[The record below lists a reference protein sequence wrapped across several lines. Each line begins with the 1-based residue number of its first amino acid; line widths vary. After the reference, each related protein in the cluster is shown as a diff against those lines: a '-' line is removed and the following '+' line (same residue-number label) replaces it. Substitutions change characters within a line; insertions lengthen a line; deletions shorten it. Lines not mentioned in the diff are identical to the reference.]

1 MESTMDAALEKTI
14 SKLLASENDMTIA
27 TVREDGYPQATTVS
41 YVSDGHAIYFGC
53 GADLQKA
60 RNIARS
66 HKISLAI
73 DAPYASWEEIKGL
86 SIGGVAERMT
96 DRNELD
102 RLHQLMVAKFPK
114 IEELAAEFSDAA
126 MVMFRIEPQL
136 ISVLDYTKG
145 FGHTELVT
153 L

>member
-1 MESTMDAALEKTI
+1 MDRALETTI

-41 YVSDGHAIYFGC
+41 YVSDGLKIYFGC
-53 GADLQKA
+53 DPGSQKA
-60 RNIARS
+60 RNIAPS
-66 HKISLAI
+66 NKVSLTI

-86 SIGGVAERMT
+86 SIGGTAERVT
-96 DRNELD
+96 DKQELSRMD
-102 RLHQLMVAKFPK
+102 RLMHAKYPQ
-114 IEELAAEFSDAA
+114 INEYATDADAGLA
-126 MVMFRIEPQL
+126 VFRITPQV

-153 L
+153 Q

>member
-1 MESTMDAALEKTI
+1 MDRALETTI

-27 TVREDGYPQATTVS
+27 TVREDGFPQATTVS
-41 YVSDGHAIYFGC
+41 YVSDGLKIYFGC
-53 GADLQKA
+53 DAGSQKA

-66 HKISLAI
+66 NKVSLTV

-86 SIGGVAERMT
+86 SIGGVAERVT
-96 DRNELD
+96 DAQELN
-102 RLHQLMVAKFPK
+102 RVQQLMHAKFPQIAK
-114 IEELAAEFSDAA
+114 YASDANA
-126 MVMFRIEPQL
+126 GLSVFLVTPRV

-145 FGHTELVT
+145 FGHTDYVT

>member
-1 MESTMDAALEKTI
+1 MDRALETTI

-41 YVSDGHAIYFGC
+41 YVSDGLKIYFGC
-53 GADLQKA
+53 DAGSQKA
-60 RNIARS
+60 RNIARDN
-66 HKISLAI
+66 KVSLTI

-86 SIGGVAERMT
+86 SIGGTAERVT
-96 DRNELD
+96 DSQELNRVD
-102 RLHQLMVAKFPK
+102 RLMHAKFPQ
-114 IEELAAEFSDAA
+114 INEYATDADAGLA
-126 MVMFRIEPQL
+126 VFRITPQV

>member
-1 MESTMDAALEKTI
+1 MEDEMDRALETTI

-41 YVSDGHAIYFGC
+41 YVSDGLKIYFGC
-53 GADLQKA
+53 DAGSQKA
-60 RNIARS
+60 RNIARDN
-66 HKISLAI
+66 KVSLTI

-86 SIGGVAERMT
+86 SIGGTAERVT
-96 DRNELD
+96 DSQELNRVD
-102 RLHQLMVAKFPK
+102 RLMHAKFPQ
-114 IEELAAEFSDAA
+114 INEYATDADAGLA
-126 MVMFRIEPQL
+126 VFRITPQV

>member
-1 MESTMDAALEKTI
+1 MDRALETTI

-41 YVSDGHAIYFGC
+41 YVSDGLKIYFGC
-53 GADLQKA
+53 DAGSQKA
-60 RNIARS
+60 RNILRS
-66 HKISLAI
+66 DKVSLTI

-86 SIGGVAERMT
+86 SIGGIAERVT
-96 DRNELD
+96 DKQELN
-102 RLHQLMVAKFPK
+102 RVQQLMHAKFPQ
-114 IEELAAEFSDAA
+114 ITEYASDAGA
-126 MVMFRIEPQL
+126 GLAVFRVTPQV

-145 FGHTELVT
+145 FGHTDFVT

>member
-1 MESTMDAALEKTI
+1 MDRALETTI

-41 YVSDGHAIYFGC
+41 YVSDGLKIYFGC
-53 GADLQKA
+53 DAGSQKA

-66 HKISLAI
+66 NKVSLAI

-86 SIGGVAERMT
+86 SIGGTAERVT
-96 DRNELD
+96 EKQELNRVV
-102 RLHQLMVAKFPK
+102 RLMHAKFPQ
-114 IEELAAEFSDAA
+114 INEYATDADAGLA
-126 MVMFRIEPQL
+126 VFRITPQV

>member
-1 MESTMDAALEKTI
+1 MEDEMDRALETTI

-41 YVSDGHAIYFGC
+41 YVSDGLKIYFGC
-53 GADLQKA
+53 DAGSQKA

-66 HKISLAI
+66 NKVSLAI

-86 SIGGVAERMT
+86 SIGGTAERVT
-96 DRNELD
+96 EKQELNRVV
-102 RLHQLMVAKFPK
+102 RLMHAKFPQ
-114 IEELAAEFSDAA
+114 INEYATDADAGLA
-126 MVMFRIEPQL
+126 VFRITPQV